1 MLGDGDRAERFL
13 ALTGL
18 TPDEL
23 RNGLGDPAVQGAV
36 LEFLCGHEAD
46 LIAAAEALGMSPA
59 ALAATRERL

>member
-1 MLGDGDRAERFL
+1 MLGDGERAERFL

-23 RNGLGDPAVQGAV
+23 RSGLGDPAVQRAV

-46 LIAAAEALGMSPA
+46 LIMAAEALGMAPA
-59 ALAATRERL
+59 TLAAARERL